1 MDHLVGD
8 VDDEAVYGG
17 AVGITEISV
26 LSAEFCH
33 ESKTTLKK
41 MKAIKNKTQPGSF
54 RWDSVG

>member
-1 MDHLVGD
+1 MCQCRKYTDHLVGD

-41 MKAIKNKTQPGSF
+41 MKSI
-54 RWDSVG
+54 